1 MNLNGYIEA
10 LLESLLMISVSGILS
25 ILFGFFIS
33 IVLVYTKEK
42 GLKPKPSLY
51 NTLDFFINVF
61 RSFPFI
67 ILMFLLFP
75 LSRFIVGTSIG
86 TTAAIVP
93 LTIAATPFAA
103 RIIEGSLDT
112 VDPGIIEAAKSFG
125 ATNAQIIFKVMLI
138 EALPNLVQGITNIF
152 INIVGYSAMAGIIGG
167 GGLGAVAINYGYY
180 RWENTIMFII
190 VIMIFAVVQIIQSIG
205 NQIFKLLLR

>member
-1 MNLNGYIEA
+1 MNLNGYINA

-25 ILFGFFIS
+25 IFFGFFIA
-33 IVLVYTKEK
+33 IILVYTKEK

-51 NTLDFFINVF
+51 NILDFIINVF

-75 LSRFIVGTSIG
+75 LSRLIVGTSIG

-112 VDPGIIEAAKSFG
+112 VDSGIIEAARSFG
-125 ATNAQIIFKVMLI
+125 ATNAQIIFRVMLI

>member
-1 MNLNGYIEA
+1 MNLDGYLKA

-25 ILFGFFIS
+25 IFFGFFIA
-33 IVLVYTKEK
+33 IILVYTKEK
-42 GLKPKPSLY
+42 GLKPKPALY
-51 NTLDFFINVF
+51 NILDFIINVF

-75 LSRFIVGTSIG
+75 LSRLIVGTSIG
-86 TTAAIVP
+86 TIAAIVP

-112 VDPGIIEAAKSFG
+112 VDAGIIEAARSFG
-125 ATNAQIIFKVMLI
+125 ATNAQIIFRVMLI

-205 NQIFKLLLR
+205 NQVFKLLLR

>member
-1 MNLNGYIEA
+1 MNLNGYLNA
-10 LLESLLMISVSGILS
+10 LYESLLMIVLSGIFSVVL
-25 ILFGFFIS
+25 GFLLA
-33 IVLVYTKEK
+33 IVLIYTKEK
-42 GLKPKPSLY
+42 GLSPRKNLY
-51 NTLDFFINVF
+51 NALDFIINVF

-75 LSRFIVGTSIG
+75 FSRVIVGTSIG
-86 TTAAIVP
+86 TVAAIVP

-112 VDPGIIEAAKSFG
+112 VDKGIIEAARSFG
-125 ATNAQIIFKVMLI
+125 ATNRQIIFRVMLV

-152 INIVGYSAMAGIIGG
+152 INIVGYSAMAGVIGG

-180 RWENTIMFII
+180 RWEDSIMII
-190 VIMIFAVVQIIQSIG
+190 VVIMIFLLVQLIQSLG
-205 NQIFKLLLR
+205 NRIFQKLTR

>member
-1 MNLNGYIEA
+1 MPIDKYIEA
-10 LLESLLMISVSGILS
+10 VGQSLLMISISGVLS
-25 ILFGFFIS
+25 IIFGFLLA

-51 NTLDFFINVF
+51 NILDFIINVF
-61 RSFPFI
+61 RSFPFL
-67 ILMFLLFP
+67 ILMILLFP
-75 LSRFIVGTSIG
+75 LSRLIIGTAIGTS
-86 TTAAIVP
+86 AAIVP
-93 LTIAATPFAA
+93 LTIAAIPFAA

-125 ATNAQIIFKVMLI
+125 SKNIDIVFKIMLV
-138 EALPNLVQGITNIF
+138 EALPNLVQGMTNIF

-180 RWENTIMFII
+180 KWRDDIM
-190 VIMIFAVVQIIQSIG
+190 VITVILIFVIVQIIQTLG
-205 NQIFKLLLR
+205 NQIYKKLVR

>member
-1 MNLNGYIEA
+1 MNLNGYIQA

-25 ILFGFFIS
+25 IFFGFFIA
-33 IVLVYTKEK
+33 IILVYTKEK

-51 NTLDFFINVF
+51 NILDFVINVF

-75 LSRFIVGTSIG
+75 LSRLIVGTSIG

-112 VDPGIIEAAKSFG
+112 VDSGIIEAARSFG
-125 ATNAQIIFKVMLI
+125 ATNAQIIFRVMLI

>member
-1 MNLNGYIEA
+1 MNLDGYLKA
-10 LLESLLMISVSGILS
+10 LFESLLMISVSGILS
-25 ILFGFFIS
+25 IFFGFFIA

-42 GLKPKPSLY
+42 GLNPKPALY
-51 NTLDFFINVF
+51 NILDFIINVF

-75 LSRFIVGTSIG
+75 LSRLIVGTSIG

-112 VDPGIIEAAKSFG
+112 VDAGIIEAARSFG
-125 ATNAQIIFKVMLI
+125 ATNAQIIFRVMLI

>member
-1 MNLNGYIEA
+1 MNLNGYIQA

-25 ILFGFFIS
+25 ILFGFFIA

-42 GLKPKPSLY
+42 GLNPKPSLY
-51 NTLDFFINVF
+51 NALDFFINVF

-125 ATNAQIIFKVMLI
+125 ATNAQIIFKVMLV

>member
-1 MNLNGYIEA
+1 MNISGYIEA
-10 LLESLLMISVSGILS
+10 LLQSLIMISISGVLS
-25 ILFGFFIS
+25 IFFGFLLA
-33 IVLVYTKEK
+33 IVLVYTKER

-51 NTLDFFINVF
+51 NTLDFIINVF

-93 LTIAATPFAA
+93 LTIAAIPFAA

-125 ATNAQIIFKVMLI
+125 ARNSQIIFRVMLV

-180 RWENTIMFII
+180 RWENTIMFI
-190 VIMIFAVVQIIQSIG
+190 VVVMIFAVVQIIQSIG
-205 NQIFKLLLR
+205 NQIFKMLLR

>member
-25 ILFGFFIS
+25 IFFGFFIA

-180 RWENTIMFII
+180 RWENTIMFIV

>member
-1 MNLNGYIEA
+1 MNLNGYIQA

-25 ILFGFFIS
+25 ILFGFLIA
-33 IVLVYTKEK
+33 IVLVYTKEN

-125 ATNAQIIFKVMLI
+125 ATNAQIIYKVMLI

>member
-1 MNLNGYIEA
+1 M
-10 LLESLLMISVSGILS
+10 
-25 ILFGFFIS
+25 
-33 IVLVYTKEK
+33 
-42 GLKPKPSLY
+42 
-51 NTLDFFINVF
+51 
-61 RSFPFI
+61 
-67 ILMFLLFP
+67 
-75 LSRFIVGTSIG
+75 GTSIG

-125 ATNAQIIFKVMLI
+125 AKNSQIIFKVMLV

-180 RWENTIMFII
+180 RWEDTIMFII
-190 VIMIFAVVQIIQSIG
+190 VIMIFLVVQGIQSIG
-205 NQIFKLLLR
+205 NQIYKILVR